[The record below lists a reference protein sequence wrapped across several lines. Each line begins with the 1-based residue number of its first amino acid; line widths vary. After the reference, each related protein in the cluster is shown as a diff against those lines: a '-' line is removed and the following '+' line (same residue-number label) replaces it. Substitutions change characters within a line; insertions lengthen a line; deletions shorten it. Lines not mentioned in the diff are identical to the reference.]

1 MGFNPDIEY
10 DFDALIQDADN
21 GDLDAMETV
30 VSYMV
35 FHNIQKDYPDK
46 YISYLEALVAN
57 NITTGNIMLGE
68 AYADGCFVEQDAN
81 KAIGLFNDAARKGC
95 MFGYECIGMMYYEGN
110 QVQQDY
116 EKAFHY
122 LKKIK
127 GRKSFCTLFAL
138 GEMHRQGLF
147 VSKNHRNACIYYR
160 KIVNSK
166 ESYPE
171 IDDYYWQACVRLG
184 QAYHYGMGV
193 KKDLDKA
200 FDLMSKALTLYKT
213 RGMNAVQHEL
223 SLIDLDSEID
233 LIQNEMGGQ
242 VQ

>member
-21 GDLDAMETV
+21 GDLDAMETI
-30 VSYMV
+30 VSYMG
-35 FHNIQKDYPDK
+35 FHNIYQKYPDK
-46 YISYLEALVAN
+46 YIYYLETLVAN
-57 NITTGNIMLGE
+57 NVTTGNIMLGE
-68 AYADGCFVEQDAN
+68 AYADGDCVAQDVS
-81 KAIGLFNDAARKGC
+81 KAIRLFNDAAKKGC
-95 MFGYECIGMMYYEGN
+95 MFGYECIGMLYYEGKCI
-110 QVQQDY
+110 QQDY
-116 EKAFHY
+116 EKALHY

-171 IDDYYWQACVRLG
+171 IDDYYWQACARLG
-184 QAYHYGMGV
+184 QAYHYGMGL
-193 KKDLDKA
+193 KKDLNKA
-200 FDLMSKALTLYKT
+200 YDLVSKAKELYEA
-213 RGMNAVQHEL
+213 RGRNAVLHEL
-223 SLIDLDSEID
+223 SIKDLNSEINS
-233 LIQNEMGGQ
+233 IQKELGGQ
-242 VQ
+242 VK

>member
-10 DFDALIQDADN
+10 DFDELIHNADS

-35 FHNIQKDYPDK
+35 FHSIQKDYPDK
-46 YISYLEALVAN
+46 YISYLETLVAN
-57 NITTGNIMLGE
+57 NVTTGNIMLGE
-68 AYADGCFVEQDAN
+68 AYADGCFVEQDSN
-81 KAIGLFNDAARKGC
+81 KAISLFNDAARKGC

-171 IDDYYWQACVRLG
+171 IDDYYWQAYVRLG

-193 KKDLDKA
+193 KKDLEKA
-200 FDLMSKALTLYKT
+200 FDLMSKALTLYKA